1 MTRIV
6 SENVKRDR
14 LQAQV
19 IEAIQVAQT
28 VRGTQFIQ
36 IIAPCSLEG
45 AGWIK

>member
-6 SENVKRDR
+6 PENVKRER
-14 LQAQV
+14 LQAHV
-19 IEAIQVAQT
+19 IEAIQFAQT